1 MKLGKFT
8 LLALCFISLNAQK
21 SSDELFDK
29 ISQQRVGLSDEKLKA
44 IKNPFIQVK
53 SDSNLTQEGGDVA
66 TSGDILI
73 KAIVSS
79 RVKINEKWYK
89 VDDEVSGL
97 TITKIS
103 PNSIEVKNS
112 EGKIEEKSITRKN
125 ANVTFS
131 K

>member
-53 SDSNLTQEGGDVA
+53 SDSNLTQEGGDIA

>member
-1 MKLGKFT
+1 MKLGKFA

>member
-1 MKLGKFT
+1 MKPSKFM
-8 LLALCFISLNAQK
+8 LLTLCFIALNAQK

-29 ISQQRVGLSDEKLKA
+29 ISQQRVGLSDEKIEA
-44 IKNPFIQVK
+44 IKNPFIQV
-53 SDSNLTQEGGDVA
+53 NVNNNATQIGGDVA
-66 TSGDILI
+66 ASGDILI

-89 VDDEVSGL
+89 VNDEVSGL
-97 TITKIS
+97 TITKIL